1 MKTHLWRAWPLL
13 LLGLV
18 TIAGL
23 RPSGPASRAMQ
34 PQDEGPWVVR
44 AYYEDRAQVNE
55 LAAWLPPWEV
65 HPDEQYIVVG
75 VGRAEYERLQD
86 LGFRLEID
94 WVLTAR
100 LRQPRTRLPGQD
112 TGIAGFPC
120 YRTVEE
126 TFATAQALAV
136 ALTVGGAALGQG
148 LTGLGRNVAVEF
160 MAQLFERNSREELYA
175 SLLGKSQTFHGR
187 RRVGDIMARA
197 TGDVRALNA
206 MISPGVMLILDSALA
221 LVMPLVMIGLLDP
234 RLLLVPGI
242 FTVLLVV
249 TVWDYNRRLQPVS
262 IAQRDQYGVMSAD
275 LTETIAGIEVVKANV
290 REHYEW
296 KIAYPVDTG

>member
-1 MKTHLWRAWPLL
+1 MTSTEFRPEGVLETNRAGAVQWIVSHLGRYPLL
-13 LLGLV
+13 PLV
-18 TIAGL
+18 VVVCTVVNNWLYSVIQVSVGRGFDL
-23 RPSGPASRAMQ
+23 FSGPA
-34 PQDEGPWVVR
+34 W
-44 AYYEDRAQVNE
+44 
-55 LAAWLPPWEV
+55 
-65 HPDEQYIVVG
+65 
-75 VGRAEYERLQD
+75 
-86 LGFRLEID
+86 
-94 WVLTAR
+94 T
-100 LRQPRTRLPGQD
+100 
-112 TGIAGFPC
+112 
-120 YRTVEE
+120 
-126 TFATAQALAV
+126 TAQALAV